1 MRPERP
7 VRPISRMWSNLTDRR
22 LWPWA
27 LAVIAVFC
35 GWGTALLFSP
45 GFLSLD
51 SSDQLQQA
59 LGNQTM
65 TDWHPPVMALLW
77 RGLIEV
83 TGRPGAMA
91 ALQSAVLWA
100 ALWTIAWRVWMRT
113 GKRVGS
119 LAILA
124 LGLAPFVINFTGVV
138 WKDVQMAFALLA
150 ACAVAFV
157 ARDLPADRTRTRW
170 ALLALGVL
178 LIAYALLVRKN
189 AVLAGIPVF
198 FMLVRALWPAPGRR
212 KWLISAGALIA
223 AFAVSSGVVSGV
235 AKPVET
241 RQFSQILLDDL
252 VHVLTVDEVRK
263 AAGKAAT
270 TPDFQQ
276 NMVVTAK
283 ACQPEKN
290 LSDAYWRC
298 YPRDKAAGL
307 ADLGRHADEL
317 TSMWVSEMPSHLPQ
331 YAEYRLQV
339 FSKVLFQGRY
349 TYQNGSLDNIPGI
362 GEPDERRT
370 AMLRYYVVGMGQDL
384 PFLFAGWFWLA
395 VGLTLMFRPGRGQ
408 YAMPIRVLGIS
419 AVAYFAGYLPT
430 VPAGDF
436 RYFYW
441 PALAGA
447 LALLLLWLGR
457 TSATGV
463 DGNDGAAARTELVP
477 SRERDGKGAAT
488 ADLTGVDVRS

>member
-1 MRPERP
+1 MRPTL
-7 VRPISRMWSNLTDRR
+7 RMWSHLSDRA

-27 LAVIAVFC
+27 LAVIAAFC
-35 GWGTALLFSP
+35 GWVTVLLFSP

-51 SSDQLQQA
+51 TVDQLQQA
-59 LGNQTM
+59 LGKRPV

-77 RGLIEV
+77 RALIEV

-100 ALWTIAWRVWMRT
+100 ALWTIAWRVWART

-124 LGLAPFVINFTGVV
+124 IGLAPYVMNFTGVV

-157 ARDLPADRTRTRW
+157 ARDLPADRIRMRW

-198 FMLVRALWPAPGRR
+198 FLLVRALWPVPGRR

-223 AFAVSSGVVSGV
+223 AAVVSSGAVSAV

-252 VHVLTVDEVRK
+252 VHVLSVDEVRV

-270 TPDFQQ
+270 TPDFQRA
-276 NMVVTAK
+276 MVVTAK
-283 ACQPEKN
+283 RCLPENN

-298 YPRDKAAGL
+298 YPRDPAAGPTE
-307 ADLGRHADEL
+307 LGRHADEL
-317 TSMWVSEMPSHLPQ
+317 TTMWSSEMPHRLPQ

-349 TYQNGSLDNIPGI
+349 TFQNGSLADTPGI
-362 GEPDERRT
+362 GEPDERRMQ
-370 AMLRYYVVGMGQDL
+370 MLRYYVVGMGQDL
-384 PFLFAGWFWLA
+384 PILFAGWFWLV
-395 VGLTLMFRPGRGQ
+395 VGFTLMFRPGRGM
-408 YAMPIRVLGIS
+408 YAMPVRVLGIS
-419 AVAYFAGYLPT
+419 AVTYLLGYLPT

-441 PALAGA
+441 PALAGT
-447 LALLLLWLGR
+447 LGLLLVWLGR
-457 TSATGV
+457 TTATRAVAQDAAAAQADLVPPRERAGE
-463 DGNDGAAARTELVP
+463 GAAP
-477 SRERDGKGAAT
+477 
-488 ADLTGVDVRS
+488 ADLTGVDGRS

>member
-1 MRPERP
+1 M
-7 VRPISRMWSNLTDRR
+7 
-22 LWPWA
+22 
-27 LAVIAVFC
+27 
-35 GWGTALLFSP
+35 GTALLFSP

-59 LGNQTM
+59 LGKQPM

-83 TGRPGAMA
+83 TGRPGALA

-100 ALWTIAWRVWMRT
+100 ALWTIAWRVWART

-119 LAILA
+119 LAVLA
-124 LGLAPFVINFTGVV
+124 IGLAPFVINFTGVV
-138 WKDVQMAFALLA
+138 WKDVQMAFVLLA

-170 ALLALGVL
+170 ALLVLGVL
-178 LIAYALLVRKN
+178 FIAYALLVRKN

-198 FMLVRALWPAPGRR
+198 YLLVRSLWPATGRR
-212 KWLISAGALIA
+212 RWLISAGALIA
-223 AFAVSSGVVSGV
+223 AFAVASGTVSAV
-235 AKPVET
+235 AKPTET

-252 VHVLTVDEVRK
+252 VHVLTVDEVRV

-276 NMVVTAK
+276 AMVVTAER
-283 ACQPEKN
+283 CLPEKN

-298 YPRDKAAGL
+298 YPRDRAAGL

-317 TSMWVSEMPSHLPQ
+317 TSMWISEIPGRLPQ

-349 TYQNGSLDNIPGI
+349 TFQNGSLDNIPGI

-370 AMLRYYVVGMGQDL
+370 AILRYYVVGMGQDL
-384 PFLFAGWFWLA
+384 PILFAGWFWLA
-395 VGLTLMFRPGRGQ
+395 VGLTLTFRPGRGQ

-441 PALAGA
+441 PAIAGT
-447 LALLLLWLGR
+447 LSVLLFWLGR
-457 TSATGV
+457 TKAARAGGKDTAAAGTGAGT
-463 DGNDGAAARTELVP
+463 DTEQGASRGAAP
-477 SRERDGKGAAT
+477 